1 MNRILV
7 IDDEKEIVELISKG
21 LAEANFKVCAAF
33 NGSDGLEILK
43 TKEVSLVI
51 LDIMMPEINGIDVCN
66 KIRSYSNIPIIMVS
80 AKSQEKNKI
89 LGLSSGADDYMV
101 KPFSIPELLARVNSQ
116 LRRYTYLNGGITNN
130 NLVTIKGLCMNEK
143 KHEVTLFGEIIKLTP
158 TEYEI
163 LLLLVKNKGQ
173 VFSSET
179 IYKKLWDEK
188 YYEGNNTVMAHIWR
202 LREKI
207 ESNPKEPKLIE
218 TVWGVGY
225 KIEE

>member
-1 MNRILV
+1 M

-21 LAEANFKVCAAF
+21 LEESNFKVCTAF
-33 NGSDGLEILK
+33 NGSDGLEILE
-43 TKEVSLVI
+43 TKDVSLVI
-51 LDIMMPEINGIDVCN
+51 LDIMMPEINGIEVCN

-80 AKSQEKNKI
+80 AKSQEKDKI

-130 NLVTIKGLCMNEK
+130 NQITIKGLCMNEK
-143 KHEVTLFGEIIKLTP
+143 KHEVTLFGEIVKLTP

-173 VFSSET
+173 VFSSES